1 MKKFLLLSFV
11 ISTLFVNAA
20 NTGFLGTT
28 IADFISEK
36 TNGAL
41 VTDVIDNSAAKKY
54 GIKDND
60 IITAVNEVAVTS
72 KEELIDAL
80 GVFNSGDKIK
90 ISYVRSGIANVSDIV
105 LGKKPEAIKFKM
117 RKTVQQD
124 GEHWF
129 FANDNTEIVVTNDN
143 KPVSITQTD
152 INGKATT
159 LKFAATSFNNIA
171 QQFTDVD
178 DKLNSIIKNKKQ
190 QESCSCKC
198 PVTDFTYYKITPDAE
213 TKSISATD
221 LIVEKFTIAPNP
233 TDGRFVI
240 DFATKQT
247 GALQFSIIDI
257 TGRTV
262 KAEILPNFDGFYT
275 KQINLDNEAKGAYFI
290 QFRIGDKMSTKKI
303 VLQ

>member
-1 MKKFLLLSFV
+1 MKKFLLL
-11 ISTLFVNAA
+11 TLVVCVLFANAA

-28 IADFISEK
+28 ITDFNSEK
-36 TNGAL
+36 INGAL
-41 VTDVIDNSAAKKY
+41 VTDVIDNSVAKKY
-54 GIKDND
+54 GIKEND
-60 IITAVNEVAVTS
+60 IITAVNDVAVST
-72 KEELIDAL
+72 KEALISTL
-80 GVFNSGDKIK
+80 GAFNLGDKIK
-90 ISYVRSGIANVSDIV
+90 ISFVRNGITNVSEIV

-117 RKTVQQD
+117 RKTIQQD

-159 LKFAATSFNNIA
+159 LKFATTSFNNIA

-178 DKLNSIIKNKKQ
+178 DKLISIVKNKKQ

-198 PVTDFTYYKITPDAE
+198 PVTDFTYYKITPE
-213 TKSISATD
+213 TEAKSITATD
-221 LIVEKFTIAPNP
+221 LTVDKFTIAPNP
-233 TDGRFVI
+233 TDGKFVI

-247 GALQFSIIDI
+247 GTLQFSILDI

-262 KAEILPNFDGFYT
+262 KSERVPNFDGFYN